1 MPAGIP
7 AFIAR
12 QSFIDHIY
20 LDDEVAR
27 RFFELVLILGSLFLL
42 DIVTTEVILVLG
54 GVELNPLMITVVAH
68 PVLHLALKAA
78 ILLAIFSISLVA
90 EKRVRGSGVFF
101 YCTLITMYIFV
112 VVNNMFVIIPQV
124 LL

>member
-7 AFIAR
+7 AFIVR
-12 QSFIDHIY
+12 QSFIDHLP

-54 GVELNPLMITVVAH
+54 GVELNPFMIAVVAH
-68 PVLHLALKAA
+68 PVLHLAIKAA

-90 EKRVRGSGVFF
+90 EKQVRGSGLFF

-112 VVNNMFVIIPQV
+112 VVNNMFVIVPRV
-124 LL
+124 LS